1 MASSEKQVANVQD
14 VSEILVNYAIDREDL
29 KGVIAALPYDQ
40 GINTVTLD
48 YELQLLKIIS
58 VGWSISVHM
67 DGREQKSAL
76 SETFWHTINEF
87 SKNVSE
93 MSYLTIGQ
101 KIDYFELVKERLGMY
116 IQSLEIAEKGS
127 DPAACIGATFA
138 TCCKDVGNPFVAIT
152 GSRIFNMAVQGV
164 KAYLGAITIQ

>member
-1 MASSEKQVANVQD
+1 MASSEKQVVTVQD
-14 VSEILVNYAIDREDL
+14 VSETLVNYAIDREDL
-29 KGVIAALPYDQ
+29 KGIITALPDNQ
-40 GINTVTLD
+40 GINTITLD

-67 DGREQKSAL
+67 DGREKKTVL

-93 MSYLTIGQ
+93 VSYLTIGQ
-101 KIDYFELVKERLGMY
+101 KIDYFQLLKERLDTY
-116 IQSLEIAEKGS
+116 ILSLETAEKGS
-127 DPAACIGATFA
+127 DPAACIGTTFA
-138 TCCKDVGNPFVAIT
+138 TCCKDMDNPFVAIT

-164 KAYLGAITIQ
+164 KEYLGAITIQ